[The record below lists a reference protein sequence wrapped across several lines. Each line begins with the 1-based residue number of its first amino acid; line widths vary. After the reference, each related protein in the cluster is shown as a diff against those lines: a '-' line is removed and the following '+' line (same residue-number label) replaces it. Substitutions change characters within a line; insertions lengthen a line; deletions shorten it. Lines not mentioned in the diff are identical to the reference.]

1 MNPGFRLAATR
12 TAVPVTVAMEGESV
26 PGGCHARVPAGDA
39 RDGAEE
45 SAIGVEKLQAWT
57 PAGDGAILFL
67 DRSAHFSRLPHEA
80 IEETLI
86 VLEQDESQAAAH
98 MQMTYRE
105 LRQKLRRIR
114 EDRLAAQR
122 RAQADLIASC
132 APACC
137 TGCLPAG
144 GLPAWFRR
152 TKIQPEGVNAG
163 TTAQPSQRVGERLVI
178 SGSTVSG
185 DKRLSQLTD
194 QEPIVNLD
202 ENPRPRSTA
211 SGGTV
216 QSAQGA
222 ASMRIRKLKDLK
234 KDMHSSFKTLANH
247 DGASTHSLSLR
258 DVLGKQSAR
267 PSTSSYAVAPGLNGL
282 AGVKTPLIP
291 GDPDANTASN
301 TTGTAPSAQ
310 AITSA
315 DAVSEASLGSIGGAH
330 RAAADSGS
338 DGHNVYSAVAA
349 VEGAERMPP
358 GIGLDRCRAGQVKGQ
373 LAATTVPQGH
383 QRHADV
389 SQHSA
394 AGSTHS
400 AASAR
405 YGNSRFEIRRSAPQ
419 RLQRPV
425 TAEEVLATRQ
435 RLDLAERAANGH
447 GIVNFGYYGH
457 PLSPGPMSPYRRVH
471 GSASPDSSGRY
482 VWTRVPVL
490 RFCLLGCVQ
499 MPLPRQKGP
508 CTQVDAV
515 LALIPQDGM
524 RARRLFLWRCWSSC
538 VSPDCPRR
546 SVYRRVCL
554 TTQSIRP
561 CMHACVCVSVSVF
574 EIYSCPSSLHVS
586 ENTSKQACIHTHL
599 NARTYTHARTHAH
612 EI

>member
-45 SAIGVEKLQAWT
+45 SAIEEEKLQAWA
-57 PAGDGAILFL
+57 PSGDEAILFV
-67 DRSAHFSRLPHEA
+67 DRSAHFSHLPHEA

-98 MQMTYRE
+98 VQMTYRE
-105 LRQKLRRIR
+105 MRQKLRRIR

-122 RAQADLIASC
+122 RAQADLTASC

-163 TTAQPSQRVGERLVI
+163 TRDQPPECVGERLVI
-178 SGSTVSG
+178 SGSAVSSN
-185 DKRLSQLTD
+185 KQLSQLTD
-194 QEPIVNLD
+194 QEPIVNSAA
-202 ENPRPRSTA
+202 NSRPLSAA
-211 SGGTV
+211 SGGAV
-216 QSAQGA
+216 QSAQGV
-222 ASMRIRKLKDLK
+222 ASMRVRKLKDLK
-234 KDMHSSFKTLANH
+234 QDMHLSLKTLANH

-267 PSTSSYAVAPGLNGL
+267 PSTSSFAV
-282 AGVKTPLIP
+282 
-291 GDPDANTASN
+291 N

-310 AITSA
+310 PITSA

-330 RAAADSGS
+330 RDAADSGS
-338 DGHNVYSAVAA
+338 GGHKVYSAVAA

-358 GIGLDRCRAGQVKGQ
+358 GIGLDRCQAGQGRGQ

-383 QRHADV
+383 QRHADA
-389 SQHSA
+389 SQHTV
-394 AGSTHS
+394 AGSTQS
-400 AASAR
+400 ASSAR
-405 YGNSRFEIRRSAPQ
+405 YGNAKWEIRQSAPQ
-419 RLQRPV
+419 KLKQPV
-425 TAEEVLATRQ
+425 TPEEVLATRK
-435 RLDLAERAANGH
+435 RLDLAERAANAH
-447 GIVNFGYYGH
+447 GLVNFGYYGH
-457 PLSPGPMSPYRRVH
+457 QQSPGLMSPYKRVH

-499 MPLPRQKGP
+499 MPLPR
-508 CTQVDAV
+508 
-515 LALIPQDGM
+515 
-524 RARRLFLWRCWSSC
+524 
-538 VSPDCPRR
+538 
-546 SVYRRVCL
+546 
-554 TTQSIRP
+554 
-561 CMHACVCVSVSVF
+561 
-574 EIYSCPSSLHVS
+574 
-586 ENTSKQACIHTHL
+586 
-599 NARTYTHARTHAH
+599 
-612 EI
+612 